1 MLNNCIAPCGH
12 NGILQLQKRAVYLP
26 RFHRLGQPGT
36 PLQRSIST
44 CLNCVLSLMD
54 TFPQAKMNLGCI
66 LLSIPTP
73 SLPLGP
79 CLLRYLSKGRPMHRG
94 TGPLLLASWYSSSL
108 ASAGLAMIIRDSHSF
123 YQGFSH
129 FLSWRFRLLPPKL
142 ESCSK
147 RYRMV
152 LPAQTLFGTLF
163 QSILVSCHPLH
174 SRIQMNSLTDL
185 TRYKYPRGGD
195 FQSDCGTGSRYHHYP
210 LFLYPWNNH
219 SCRIS
224 HYS

>member
-1 MLNNCIAPCGH
+1 MLKLCTVTHG
-12 NGILQLQKRAVYLP
+12 Y
-26 RFHRLGQPGT
+26 F
-36 PLQRSIST
+36 ST
-44 CLNCVLSLMD
+44 SQDESGMH
-54 TFPQAKMNLGCI
+54 
-66 LLSIPTP
+66 PTKHP
-73 SLPLGP
+73 NTKSAAGSLPSP
-79 CLLRYLSKGRPMHRG
+79 LSFKRK
-94 TGPLLLASWYSSSL
+94 TDASWYRSSL